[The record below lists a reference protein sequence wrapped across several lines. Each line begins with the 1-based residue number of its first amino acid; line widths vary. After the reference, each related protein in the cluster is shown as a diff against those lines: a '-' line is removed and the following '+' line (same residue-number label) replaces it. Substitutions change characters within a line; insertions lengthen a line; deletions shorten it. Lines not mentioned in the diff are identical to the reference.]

1 MAQSIA
7 LTIRVMLAFY
17 GCPQPPAVPVSAP
30 RPIATTR
37 NPETSHRVESVSAY
51 AAALMTNY
59 RTSLALF
66 AAAAVVAFIFAAI
79 TTLNRVDT
87 RQASNGPPPGTTGLA
102 HPHPPL
108 EKEPGVP
115 LRIPPSQ

>member
-1 MAQSIA
+1 
-7 LTIRVMLAFY
+7 
-17 GCPQPPAVPVSAP
+17 
-30 RPIATTR
+30 
-37 NPETSHRVESVSAY
+37 
-51 AAALMTNY
+51 MTNNY

-87 RQASNGPPPGTTGLA
+87 RQANNDQPPGTTGLA

-108 EKEPGVP
+108 DRAPGVP
-115 LRIPPSQ
+115 VAPPQTR

>member
-17 GCPQPPAVPVSAP
+17 GCPQPVSAP

-51 AAALMTNY
+51 GAALMTNY
-59 RTSLALF
+59 RNSLALF

-87 RQASNGPPPGTTGLA
+87 RQAGNGPPPGTIGLA

-108 EKEPGVP
+108 EKAPGVP

>member
-1 MAQSIA
+1 
-7 LTIRVMLAFY
+7 
-17 GCPQPPAVPVSAP
+17 
-30 RPIATTR
+30 
-37 NPETSHRVESVSAY
+37 
-51 AAALMTNY
+51 MTNY

-87 RQASNGPPPGTTGLA
+87 RQASNGPPPGTIGLA

-108 EKEPGVP
+108 EKAPGVP